1 MLTDTFAFF
10 LESAD
15 ALVKFIETFLS
26 ARFAKAV
33 GDVLESG
40 LEAFAE
46 TSIDT
51 LFFFFALLGIAI
63 EPDLFVIRIINA
75 LDMHRRPGGGFDR
88 DSGFGFELWGFGNN
102 GTEIPVKLSSYTIK
116 GQGTGY
122 SESLAG
128 SRRGHSSPFF
138 TSSGIKKEYLPGIWM

>member
-15 ALVKFIETFLS
+15 ALVKFIETFLG

-33 GDVLESG
+33 GDVLEPG

-51 LFFFFALLGIAI
+51 LFFFFALLGIAV
-63 EPDLFVIRIINA
+63 EPNLFVVRIINA
-75 LDMHRRPGGGFDR
+75 LDMHRSPGGGFDR
-88 DSGFGFELWGFGNN
+88 NRGFGFELPG
-102 GTEIPVKLSSYTIK
+102 
-116 GQGTGY
+116 
-122 SESLAG
+122 
-128 SRRGHSSPFF
+128 PFTADHQVAVAVF
-138 TSSGIKKEYLPGIWM
+138 A